1 MMVFNVRSFN
11 SIAKNMF
18 RCAWA
23 TFKCILS
30 WLDLSS
36 IISEVVMRLLIM
48 TTAVL
53 IRWFFYSF
61 HLYCCHLLTLGSIFP
76 FLLLGVVIFLYKF
89 VSLLIVAVFAIFP
102 DDGKDEVV
110 SLPSFN
116 PLFSGL
122 ESGLV
127 DMVSLADVVIK
138 CSREIVKRFSFLTF
152 T

>member
-1 MMVFNVRSFN
+1 M
-11 SIAKNMF
+11 
-18 RCAWA
+18 
-23 TFKCILS
+23 
-30 WLDLSS
+30 
-36 IISEVVMRLLIM
+36 
-48 TTAVL
+48 
-53 IRWFFYSF
+53 
-61 HLYCCHLLTLGSIFP
+61 
-76 FLLLGVVIFLYKF
+76 YKF

-116 PLFSGL
+116 PLSSAL

-138 CSREIVKRFSFLTF
+138 GSREIVKRFSCLTF